1 MPAKQMITFK
11 EPTWILAWLDT
22 ALKREKEKYG
32 RCPPKPDMVPGHEAA
47 QGWGYVVAVYSLLEA
62 AFKAILFLRGKRVPT
77 KHALLPLLTV
87 LDQNDKDILREFYAD
102 YRSSLGGHIAAF
114 PFETLDDF
122 LANLDGDENAK
133 GDRIGSF
140 DWRYYL
146 IEEKRSQKM
155 PLVSVDYM
163 HEIAYGCIRIVEHL
177 TYGRSEPSNCTHSW
191 RMRWD
196 RVSKWREW
204 LMVRM
209 NSEGWHDLGDRLE
222 ILWGPDYQGRHDLYI
237 FQGKEI
243 SSYFAKVPADIGWP
257 LIDKTSEFAA
267 FDAKAGLRSIR

>member
-1 MPAKQMITFK
+1 MPAKQTITFK
-11 EPTWILAWLDT
+11 KPTWILAWLDT
-22 ALKREKEKYG
+22 ALKKEKEKYE

-47 QGWGYVVAVYSLLEA
+47 QGWGYVVAGYSLLEA

-102 YRSSLGGHIAAF
+102 YRGSLGGHIAAF
-114 PFETLDDF
+114 PFATLDDF

-146 IEEKRSQKM
+146 IEDKRSQKM

-177 TYGRSEPSNCTHSW
+177 TYGRSEPSKCSHSW
-191 RMRWD
+191 RMRWE
-196 RVSKWREW
+196 RERKLREW
-204 LMVRM
+204 LMVRV
-209 NSEGWHDLGDRLE
+209 NSEGWRDLVDRLE
-222 ILWGPDYQGRHDLYI
+222 IVWGPDYRERYDLCV
-237 FQGKEI
+237 FRGKEMKGC
-243 SSYFAKVPADIGWP
+243 FADIPEDFGLP
-257 LIDKTSEFAA
+257 IIDKRQEFAT
-267 FDAKAGLRSIR
+267 FDAKEGLRNIG